1 MQIYRWEHEGQ
12 PYNYFQ
18 LLLKLPIFHMVN
30 KCDNS
35 DNSIYKGVNLSFDTS
50 FTFRYTN
57 NHWML
62 MVRILGFGIAALR
75 QTDY

>member
-1 MQIYRWEHEGQ
+1 MQIYKWEHEGQ

-18 LLLKLPIFHMVN
+18 LSLKLPIFHMEN
-30 KCDNS
+30 KRD
-35 DNSIYKGVNLSFDTS
+35 DFADSIYRGVNLSFDTS

-57 NHWML
+57 EHWML
-62 MVRILGFGIAALR
+62 MFSVLGFGIAALR